1 MRIKERIKVL
11 CSKEIW
17 YKCHKRLRSFYTS
30 FLGLIYFF
38 LEKKKVKTVGESVSV
53 TLIFY
58 LASSYLLGV
67 TEFVFSDLERT
78 LQMINIDYF
87 FSFLVGLYK
96 EIFFSF
102 RDSWGFLFWT
112 IYFIQSE
119 LCSLLTVDQKVEKM
133 NGFYRPRSGFCFDHH

>member
-38 LEKKKVKTVGESVSV
+38 LGGGGEVRTVGESVSV

-67 TEFVFSDLERT
+67 TKFVFSDLERT
-78 LQMINIDYF
+78 LQMINIDDF
-87 FSFLVGLYK
+87 F
-96 EIFFSF
+96 
-102 RDSWGFLFWT
+102 FLF
-112 IYFIQSE
+112 
-119 LCSLLTVDQKVEKM
+119 
-133 NGFYRPRSGFCFDHH
+133 